1 MVSSSDRGSENDFNK
16 LADQISSVY
25 LVYDDPDG
33 LYKRA
38 TAAGATVVREM
49 RDEDYGSR
57 GFTVAD
63 SEGNFWSIGTYRGET
78 GSSSTAGPQ

>member
-1 MVSSSDRGSENDFNK
+1 MTEMKSDIVMIG
-16 LADQISSVY
+16 VWPT
-25 LVYDDPDG
+25 LVYHDG
-33 LYKRA
+33 QAALKYEKA

-63 SEGNFWSIGTYRGET
+63 SEGNMWSIGTYSGET
-78 GSSSTAGPQ
+78 GASSTGGQQ